1 MAQRFGEVLPYMRP
15 ATNGRVDSVGS
26 DSHQTET
33 CFHFRTNI
41 LQAGKNLNGCRPLRT
56 HTHRHKRDR
65 PQWRSCLG
73 RRCPHRPHS
82 IFIKP
87 VLSSPMFQ
95 QPHPKKMI
103 RTAPLRPSVRFLWKR
118 SAKGLKARTFISASW
133 RKAEA
138 PIPRAPIENGG
149 LRAETPS
156 PVLWSQRDRN
166 ATHQSGV
173 SSEPLRKA

>member
-1 MAQRFGEVLPYMRP
+1 MAKFCRTCVLQQTAELTPFVLTLIKQRHAFISEPTFCRL
-15 ATNGRVDSVGS
+15 A
-26 DSHQTET
+26 
-33 CFHFRTNI
+33 RTSTG
-41 LQAGKNLNGCRPLRT
+41 AGHCT
-56 HTHRHKRDR
+56 HTRTQTHKRDR

-73 RRCPHRPHS
+73 RRCPHRPH

-87 VLSSPMFQ
+87 VLSSPIFQ

-118 SAKGLKARTFISASW
+118 SANGLKARTFISASW

-138 PIPRAPIENGG
+138 PIPRAPIGNGV
-149 LRAETPS
+149 RAETPS
-156 PVLWSQRDRN
+156 PVLWRQKDKN

-173 SSEPLRKA
+173 SSEPLHKA